1 MNIGVILII
10 FCLLSFSFGIIIS
23 GIKSIGTENIKD
35 DNFTKE
41 KQRIRNNYN
50 IFYGIVILLI
60 LLFLLYKE
68 I

>member
-1 MNIGVILII
+1 MSIEKIFIY
-10 FCLLSFSFGIIIS
+10 FCLLSFSVGIIIS

-35 DNFTKE
+35 DEFTKA
-41 KQRIRNNYN
+41 KQRIRNNYS